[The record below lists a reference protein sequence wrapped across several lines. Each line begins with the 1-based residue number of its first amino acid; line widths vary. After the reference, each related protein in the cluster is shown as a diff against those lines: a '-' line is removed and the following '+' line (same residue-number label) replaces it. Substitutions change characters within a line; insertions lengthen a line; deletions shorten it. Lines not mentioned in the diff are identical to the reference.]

1 MKYRPVGFR
10 VLIEMD
16 VVDREIK
23 EGALEG
29 FQITSDSEHK
39 REESG
44 NCIGKVVAFG
54 PTAFQGYAGCRED
67 SAPSDFGVRIGD
79 KVEFARYDG
88 KIPLGDE
95 EQRYRLINDVDV
107 LMVIEDE

>member
-1 MKYRPVGFR
+1 
-10 VLIEMD
+10 MD
-16 VVDREIK
+16 VVEREIG
-23 EGALEG
+23 EGDLKG
-29 FQITSDSEHK
+29 FVLNSDNEHK

-44 NCIGKVVAFG
+44 NCIGKIVAFG

-67 SAPSDFGVRIGD
+67 SAPADFGVRLGD

-107 LMVIEDE
+107 LMVINDD